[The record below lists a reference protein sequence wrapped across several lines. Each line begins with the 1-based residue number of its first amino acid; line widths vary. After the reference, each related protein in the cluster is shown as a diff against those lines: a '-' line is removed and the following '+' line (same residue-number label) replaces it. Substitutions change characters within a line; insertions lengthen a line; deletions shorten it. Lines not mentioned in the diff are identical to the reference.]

1 MDGRF
6 LRAPTILLKG
16 SCPLPLG
23 EVRVRAEGSTEV
35 FINFTSAV
43 AAPLTPALSQKGR
56 GSKDCKINSVMET
69 RKRILIVDDEQEIT
83 LVLRSGLTKH
93 GYDVRVAGEGEAAL
107 DIFRVWSP
115 DLVITDLSMPN
126 MDGLELCQRLRES
139 SSVPIIILSVKGD
152 EATKV
157 EALDAGADDYLT
169 KPFGMGELL
178 ARVRATLRRSPETSP
193 EGTLIEEGDFRV
205 DLETRAVYVVGKETR
220 LSPKEFDLLVFFIRH
235 SGKVLTHRTLLANIW
250 GGNYTDQTE
259 YLRVF
264 IRHLRKK
271 IEADPAKP
279 RYILTDPW
287 VGYRFQPGE

>member
-1 MDGRF
+1 
-6 LRAPTILLKG
+6 
-16 SCPLPLG
+16 
-23 EVRVRAEGSTEV
+23 
-35 FINFTSAV
+35 
-43 AAPLTPALSQKGR
+43 
-56 GSKDCKINSVMET
+56 MET
-69 RKRILIVDDEQEIT
+69 RKRILVVDDEQEIT

-93 GYDVRVAGEGEAAL
+93 GFDVRVAGEGQAAL
-107 DIFRVWSP
+107 ELFQAWTP

-126 MDGLELCQRLRES
+126 MNGLKLCRRLREIS
-139 SSVPIIILSVKGD
+139 DVPIIILSVKGD

-178 ARVRATLRRSPETSP
+178 ARVRATLRRSPQASN
-193 EGTLIEEGDFRV
+193 EGTIIEAGDFRV
-205 DLETRAVYVVGKETR
+205 DFETRAVQVAGKEIR
-220 LSPKEFDLLVFFIRH
+220 LSPKEFDLLVFLIRN

-271 IEADPAKP
+271 IEPDPAKP

-287 VGYRFQPGE
+287 VGYRFIPGK